1 MFIRKF
7 VSFAVA
13 SFLVAGL
20 SVNIFAQGT
29 GAGVPPSRDVIVT
42 EVEVTPVDEGAVKGL
57 ARVLINNVL
66 EISEIQVLKV
76 GGRTSLKFPEYVS
89 KKGKVYPQITVHT
102 KQANDAILNAVTT
115 GKPSGE
121 KSKAISFKVTKFSKF
136 TRPSKLKVFAAVMFN
151 DAIEVECKIMEGNK
165 GPWVSWPSRRPEG
178 GGKWINQVA
187 IKNKAVKD
195 AIEKTLLERYAKML
209 QESGASGGAGEEY
222 E

>member
-1 MFIRKF
+1 MSIKKLLCSLFIFVLIFTVGKF
-7 VSFAVA
+7 SPVFSQ
-13 SFLVAGL
+13 S
-20 SVNIFAQGT
+20 S
-29 GAGVPPSRDVIVT
+29 VPPSRDIIVT

-115 GKPSGE
+115 GKPSAE
-121 KSKAISFKVTKFSKF
+121 KSKAISFKVTKFSRF
-136 TRPSKLKVFAAVMFN
+136 TRPSTLKVFAAVMFN
-151 DAIEVECKIMEGNK
+151 DAIEVECKIMEGK
-165 GPWVSWPSRRPEG
+165 RGPWVSWPARRPEG
-178 GGKWINQVA
+178 GGKWINQVS

-209 QESGASGGAGEEY
+209 QESGGSAGAGEEY

>member
-1 MFIRKF
+1 MRKILS
-7 VSFAVA
+7 VFAVMLM
-13 SFLVAGL
+13 LV
-20 SVNIFAQGT
+20 SVGFTQEK
-29 GAGVPPSRDVIVT
+29 GAIPSKDIVVS

-89 KKGKVYPQITVHT
+89 KTGKIYPQITIHT
-102 KQANDAILNAVTT
+102 KQANDAIVKAIETQ
-115 GKPSGE
+115 KPSTE
-121 KSKAISFKVTKFSKF
+121 KSKTISFKVTKFSKF

-151 DAIEVECKIMEGNK
+151 DAIEVECKVMEGSK
-165 GPWVSWPSRRPEG
+165 GPWISWPSRRPEG
-178 GGKWINQVA
+178 GGKWIKQVN

-195 AIEKTLLERYAKML
+195 AIEKTLLERYSKIL
-209 QESGASGGAGEEY
+209 KEGGGDDEE